1 MLTDEQKHAF
11 IQDGYIV
18 LNDILPKD
26 LLEKILH
33 DAQIIATKELPTA
46 TYVDGE
52 LLEFNEPHSAK
63 NAKMGELKAW
73 NQDLFLNYP
82 SFTDIYKIP
91 AFVDLLQEL
100 IGFDFQF
107 VLGDLII
114 IPPTKDILSWH
125 KDGDRPNF
133 PLDQIVVSIYLQSIV
148 GTVRV
153 IPGSHQNE
161 YRLNHVLESEIPLG
175 EVSLPGEV
183 ALVLPTG
190 SILLNHANLWHT
202 NDANNSNLTE
212 WLLTLQYA
220 RAKDCVM
227 KNA

>member
-33 DAQIIATKELPTA
+33 DAHIIATKELPTV
-46 TYVDGE
+46 THIDGE
-52 LLEFNEPHSAK
+52 LLEFNEPNSAK
-63 NAKMGELKAW
+63 DAKMGELKGW
-73 NQDLFLNYP
+73 YKRIFLNYP
-82 SFTDIYKIP
+82 SFTDIYNIP
-91 AFVDLLQEL
+91 AFVELLQEL
-100 IGFDFQF
+100 IGFDFQLVF
-107 VLGDLII
+107 GTLII
-114 IPPTKDILSWH
+114 IPPTKDILRWH
-125 KDGDRPNF
+125 KDDNILNF
-133 PLDQIVVSIYLQSIV
+133 PVDQIVVSIYLQSTV

-161 YRLNHVLESEIPLG
+161 YPLNHVLENEIPLG
-175 EVSLPGEV
+175 DVSLPGEV

-190 SILLNHANLWHT
+190 SILVNHANLWHT

-220 RAKDCVM
+220 RAEDCVI
-227 KNA
+227 KKA